1 LLDKKSV
8 DLILDYN
15 HNINSQA
22 APSYS
27 NENVNITKL
36 SSDNKADLGLLSSV
50 ESAVNMTSTNVANIL
65 ESPTIHNSANSTDDG
80 KGHANPVKYVDY
92 SKSSRSNYQTS
103 QSDLQSLNTSSLP
116 SSIDENNGTTF
127 KFKDNK
133 SPNLGFL
140 SSEKNVRLIDNVS
153 PSKFNASLSKGNN
166 NLEDIVTNITGE
178 SVLPNTYNLYSM
190 SQNS

>member
-1 LLDKKSV
+1 M
-8 DLILDYN
+8 
-15 HNINSQA
+15 
-22 APSYS
+22 PSYQNS
-27 NENVNITKL
+27 NGSTLDSKSHNNLLKYTDHSKYNSNIVDSL
-36 SSDNKADLGLLSSV
+36 SSDLTALSSS
-50 ESAVNMTSTNVANIL
+50 SAPHS
-65 ESPTIHNSANSTDDG
+65 SDDNSGLS
-80 KGHANPVKYVDY
+80 
-92 SKSSRSNYQTS
+92 
-103 QSDLQSLNTSSLP
+103 
-116 SSIDENNGTTF
+116 F

-166 NLEDIVTNITGE
+166 NLEDIVSNITGE